1 MWTIKL
7 FSVHSQTCAAVT
19 QSPQKKPCTPQLRL
33 SIHHPPSLRQA
44 AAPPPAF
51 GGGARGLW
59 TPPHAAT
66 RLGRLCVCVFPDS
79 APRHGAAG
87 RLVPS
92 ARGGIDIRL
101 QGQAAFHS
109 ATQHVVDLWASP
121 RLGRYNKA
129 SVDARGRASRGPA
142 LLFVL
147 DTRLQAGR
155 GGARLERSEQGR
167 AIAGSGCTVSLS
179 HRLCEGSSCFGIT
192 LRSKPTRHPPP
203 THHTHRGCP
212 SSSESRSWAY
222 ELRDSASTQPPSPP
236 PPPPHAV

>member
-1 MWTIKL
+1 MTGRVATPRTEGAHLQLPGPRPRPHPRPSPALPGEAGWGPPHSAVLTLSLSYSSFIEIEFDHFMWTIKL

-33 SIHHPPSLRQA
+33 SIHHPPSLRPA

-59 TPPHAAT
+59 TSPHAAT

-79 APRHGAAG
+79 ASRLGAAG

-121 RLGRYNKA
+121 RLGRY
-129 SVDARGRASRGPA
+129 
-142 LLFVL
+142 
-147 DTRLQAGR
+147 
-155 GGARLERSEQGR
+155 E
-167 AIAGSGCTVSLS
+167 
-179 HRLCEGSSCFGIT
+179 
-192 LRSKPTRHPPP
+192 
-203 THHTHRGCP
+203 
-212 SSSESRSWAY
+212 
-222 ELRDSASTQPPSPP
+222 
-236 PPPPHAV
+236 